1 MPIEFRLKTPP
12 TVEPITLAETKA
24 WLKVDHSD
32 EDSLLQLLIATARE
46 RCESI
51 TGLSLMIQQWVAY
64 LPAWPLSSEEAWW
77 DGVREGAF
85 IQRPHTS
92 IQLQNGP
99 VRQIDAFT
107 LWDAEG
113 NASDYPAEQYLLDPV
128 RNQIVLKA
136 GAPLPQGNRMV
147 NPIEITYTTG
157 HEFIPGPIKTG
168 LLKLVTHLY
177 EHRGD
182 DNNETI
188 PIEVLSLW
196 QPYRR
201 IRP

>member
-1 MPIEFRLKTPP
+1 MRIEFQLKTPP

-32 EDSLLQLLIATARE
+32 EDSLIQLLIATARE

-51 TGLSLMIQQWVAY
+51 TGLSLMIQQWGAY
-64 LPAWPLSSEEAWW
+64 LPAWPLNCEEAWW

-85 IQRPHTS
+85 IQQPQS
-92 IQLQNGP
+92 AVQLFHGP
-99 VRQIDAFT
+99 VRQIDTFT

-113 NASDYPAEQYLLDPV
+113 NTSDYPSDQYLLDAV
-128 RNQIVLKA
+128 RNQIVLKP
-136 GAPLPQGNRMV
+136 GAPLPQGTRV
-147 NPIEITYTTG
+147 ANPIEITYTTG

-168 LLKLVTHLY
+168 LLKLVAHLY

-182 DNNETI
+182 EKSETI
-188 PIEVLSLW
+188 PPDILSLW